1 MTCLRSPR
9 LPFAPLLLALALS
22 ACASAPSVQRPL
34 ASSELG
40 RPLAEAS
47 TSTGVL
53 DHRAQPEAQTRPAT
67 HQPAPRVGQRH
78 SRAVA
83 TPVPA
88 NPLGEQPVQLN
99 FVDADIQAVVRGL
112 SRATGRQFLV
122 DPRVKGQLTLVSE
135 GEVPASKAYGM
146 LLSALRMQGFSVVD
160 VGGVAQVVPQADA
173 KLLGGALVTGD
184 RDAGNGMVT
193 RTFRLQYENA
203 VNLIPVLR
211 PIVSPD
217 NPINAYP
224 GNNTLV
230 VTDYA
235 ENLERVA
242 QILDRVD
249 IPTAIDTDVVAINN
263 GIASDIA
270 GMVNELLDSQG
281 SDSTQ
286 KISVLGDP
294 RSNSVVIRSGSPER
308 TQLARD
314 LIYKLDNAQNSAG
327 NLHVV
332 YLRNAQADKLA
343 QSLRGLLTGES
354 DSTGN
359 DATRA
364 LLSGGGMLSGGSGN
378 GTSGNG
384 GSAQGNSA
392 NNNANASR
400 SSNQGAGTTPNG
412 YGSSTQQND
421 QGTAFSA
428 GGATIQA
435 DKTTNTLLISAP
447 EPLYRSLREVID
459 QLDQRR
465 AQVVVESLIVEVGE
479 DDANEFGI
487 QWQAGNLG
495 KNGVFG
501 GANLGGSGLV
511 KGPSSIDVLPK
522 GLSVGVVDGT
532 VKIPGIG
539 EVLDLKVLARA
550 LTSKGGSNVL
560 STPNLLTLD
569 NEAASIFVGQTIPF
583 VSGQYVTDGGGN
595 SNNPFQTIQRE
606 EVGLRLNVRPQISE
620 GGTVKLDVY
629 QEVSSVDQR
638 ASSAAGT
645 VTNKRAIDTSILLDD
660 GQIMVLGG
668 LLQDGYTQTNEG
680 IPWLSGL
687 PGVGALFRSERR
699 ASNKT
704 NLMVFLRP
712 YIVRDAAVGRS
723 ITLNRYDFI
732 RRAQGSLKPEH
743 SWALPDMDMPLLP
756 PVEQGVPDQGRAQP
770 AALRAPR
777 AAIRAVP
784 VDEVAR

>member
-1 MTCLRSPR
+1 MTCLRSSR

-40 RPLAEAS
+40 RPLAEAGA
-47 TSTGVL
+47 STGVP
-53 DHRAQPEAQTRPAT
+53 DHRAQPEPQTRPAAR
-67 HQPAPRVGQRH
+67 QSAPRVGQRH
-78 SRAVA
+78 SRTVA
-83 TPVPA
+83 SPAPA
-88 NPLGEQPVQLN
+88 NPLGDQPVQLN

-135 GEVPASKAYGM
+135 GEVPASKAYAM

-281 SDSTQ
+281 SDPTQ

-354 DSTGN
+354 DTAGN
-359 DATRA
+359 DTTRA
-364 LLSGGGMLSGGSGN
+364 LLSGGGMLTGGSSNGANGN
-378 GTSGNG
+378 GSST
-384 GSAQGNSA
+384 QGNSA
-392 NNNANASR
+392 NNNASSSR
-400 SSNQGAGTTPNG
+400 GSSQGAGTTPNS
-412 YGSSTQQND
+412 YGSTTQQND